1 MMKMKAAIYYGP
13 GDIRIEEVE
22 RPAAG
27 DDGLVLR
34 VGASGICPLMDIPR
48 YKQKLLDCATGIAF
62 GHEFSGEVVEVG
74 LKVKGVK
81 LGDKVHGLS
90 FRPCHQCDSC
100 RAGDFGRCQNFA
112 RGTAGTWINGSFAEY
127 LWFPF
132 VSPDNIIVL
141 PEDISHRDGAL
152 IEPLG
157 IGIGLANKARA
168 GDVVVVLGQEFNG
181 LATLACLKNIGVAKT
196 IVYDESPLR
205 LDKSR
210 ELGADIVVNG
220 PDTDLAELVME
231 ATSGRGADV
240 VIETAGLPET
250 FLMALDVV
258 REHGDVWLGAFYDG
272 AFMFNPSFQHPKRP
286 HSNLTQ
292 KGGMSVHCAWYT
304 LGDRIKRRQQAV
316 EIIQSG
322 LITADKFV
330 TDVFPLEKIKEAFEK
345 AMNPNESI
353 KVLVE
358 P

>member
-22 RPAAG
+22 RPVAG
-27 DDGLVLR
+27 DEGLVLR
-34 VGASGICPLMDIPR
+34 VRASGICPIMDIPR
-48 YKQKLLDCATGIAF
+48 YKNKLLDCATGIAL

-74 LKVKGVK
+74 PRVNGVK

-90 FRPCHQCDSC
+90 FRPCYQCDSC
-100 RAGDFGRCQNFA
+100 QSGDFGRCKNFSK
-112 RGTAGTWINGSFAEY
+112 GTSGTWINGSFAEY

-132 VSPDNIIVL
+132 VSPENIIVL
-141 PEDISHRDGAL
+141 PDDISHRDGAL

-168 GDVVVVLGQEFNG
+168 GDVVVILGQEFNG
-181 LATLACLKNIGVAKT
+181 LATLACLKSIGVAKS

-205 LDKSR
+205 LEKSR

-220 PDTDLAELVME
+220 LNTDLAELVME
-231 ATSGRGADV
+231 ETSGKGADV
-240 VIETAGLPET
+240 VIETAGLPST
-250 FLMALDVV
+250 FLKAIDVV
-258 REHGDVWLGAFYDG
+258 REHGDIWLGAFYDG
-272 AFMFNPSFQHPKRP
+272 AFMFNPSFQNPMRP

-292 KGGMSVHCAWYT
+292 KGGMSVHCAWFT

-316 EIIQSG
+316 DIIQSG
-322 LITADKFV
+322 IITAEKFV
-330 TDVFPLEKIKEAFEK
+330 TDVFPLEKIREAFEK
-345 AMNPNESI
+345 AKNSYESI